1 MIDVTPRAPSG
12 SRTEMTEIVLPQ
24 HANAIGTTFGGV
36 VMGWIDICA
45 AVAAHRH
52 CGRVAVTAAVDE
64 MAFRAPIRVGD
75 VVVLR
80 SRVHAA
86 FRTSLEVGV
95 TVEREEIAS
104 RTRVTC
110 VEARLTFVH
119 VGDDGRPVPV
129 PPLLLET
136 DEDRQLA
143 AEAEERRRRRLERR

>member
-1 MIDVTPRAPSG
+1 MWRSMVDVTPRPPSA

-36 VMGWIDICA
+36 VMGWIDICG

-86 FRTSLEVGV
+86 FRTSLEMDEHRMGSATSLPEEPEEWPEEVIAEGRV
-95 TVEREEIAS
+95 VSLRPHSAGLFITRSTTPVENGDHAEMRE
-104 RTRVTC
+104 
-110 VEARLTFVH
+110 
-119 VGDDGRPVPV
+119 GY
-129 PPLLLET
+129 
-136 DEDRQLA
+136 
-143 AEAEERRRRRLERR
+143 